1 MQARIEL
8 ISITSKSNT
17 ECMSNALLE
26 TLELGCCKS
35 SLFSLTFAPESVKTR
50 CVVYVFR
57 VQLTHF

>member
-8 ISITSKSNT
+8 ISITNT
-17 ECMSNALLE
+17 ECMHNALLE
-26 TLELGCCKS
+26 TLELGCCES
-35 SLFSLTFAPESVKTR
+35 FLFSLTFAPESVKTR